1 MNSLLKII
9 KFGWMMRR
17 VVKAQRRSQKTIKIE
32 SRNDLFNETLVFMAQ
47 HQIHLESDLVIS
59 PDLNVNPLYE
69 IETLLKKFSSFE
81 NEYRLME
88 NKIRVYEKTFL
99 SALIL
104 YQGRQA
110 IDFLNEIDAKN
121 KRVAYYESN
130 KKSSL
135 DDLIDHWNKKLA
147 GENENKI
154 SHPMARRE
162 LKVRRMLAVI
172 KKNRPQ
178 HINFFLLHY
187 AEMKD
192 DEYLNTELESGNIK
206 DVITDILN
214 FFEVGYATE
223 DMICKSIAIQ
233 IFELFKNDIPIGEL
247 KETISHLLFYSFGKE
262 YKNFTNFNKKEVY
275 LKNVVG
281 DFAILDFDN
290 EETLKQKNR
299 IGRIFI
305 NGLKKSNPI
314 FKNPKF
320 ASFLETMAFNPLA
333 YRLLRLKIKY
343 FGFLPKNFSSYLP
356 K

>member
-1 MNSLLKII
+1 
-9 KFGWMMRR
+9 MRR
-17 VVKAQRRSQKTIKIE
+17 VIKAQRRSRKQIKTE
-32 SRNDLFNETLVFMAQ
+32 SRNDLFNETLEFMAQ
-47 HQIHLESDLVIS
+47 HQIHLESDLIVA
-59 PDLNVNPLYE
+59 PNLNVNPLHE
-69 IETLLKKFSSFE
+69 IETLLKKLSSFE
-81 NEYRLME
+81 NEFRLME
-88 NKIRVYEKTFL
+88 KKLRVYEKTFL
-99 SALIL
+99 ATLIL
-104 YQGRQA
+104 CQGRTA
-110 IDFLNEIDAKN
+110 IDLLGEIGAKN

-130 KKSSL
+130 KKASL
-135 DDLIDHWNKKLA
+135 DDLIDHWTKKLE

-154 SHPMARRE
+154 SHPQARRE

-187 AEMKD
+187 VEIKEDQYFD
-192 DEYLNTELESGNIK
+192 DELKALNVK
-206 DVITDILN
+206 AVITDILN

-223 DMICKSIAIQ
+223 DMIYKSIAIQ

-247 KETISHLLFYSFGKE
+247 KEIISHLLYYSFGKE

-281 DFAILDFDN
+281 DFAVLDFDN

-299 IGRIFI
+299 IGKIFV
-305 NGLKKSNPI
+305 NDLKKSNPI
-314 FKNPKF
+314 FKNLQF
-320 ASFLETMAFNPLA
+320 ASFLETIAFNPLA
-333 YRLLRLKIKY
+333 YRLLRLRMKY